1 MKQKDT
7 SPLNKLKQA
16 KQKHPMIIKMLSIV
30 TIAFLIK
37 RFLKKINRKQSKAY
51 GFITESSFSL

>member
-16 KQKHPMIIKMLSIV
+16 KQNHPMIIKILSMA
-30 TIAFLIK
+30 TIAFLT
-37 RFLKKINRKQSKAY
+37 KKISEKNK
-51 GFITESSFSL
+51 